1 MRNSLCPG
9 SSITEMWVSTDPYLG
24 FRREMRGYAMTKDE
38 VLSKVRKLFELAKSS
53 NENEAALAA
62 AKARELLS
70 RYNMKMAD
78 VPPDAMKNS
87 LDVCEAFVDAGSV
100 LRNWIKG
107 LIIHVS
113 HAFECQAMVRRR
125 RGLKPLLS
133 FIGTK
138 TDAEVAASTFRFLV
152 RELGKLSDKALPCL
166 KREHRGWNTASLRY
180 AYLGGAVVRI
190 GERLQESTEHVKAQ
204 EEKACKQLVLAK
216 EQMIH
221 DYMRRTFGNVTR
233 EYSRTRAVS
242 ARAFQQGYMD
252 AEQIDIGDDNQ
263 RNGTTTEA
271 LTA

>member
-1 MRNSLCPG
+1 
-9 SSITEMWVSTDPYLG
+9 
-24 FRREMRGYAMTKDE
+24 MTKDE
-38 VLSKVRKLFELAKSS
+38 VISKVRKLFELAKSS

-70 RYNMKMAD
+70 RHNMGLAD
-78 VPPDAMKNS
+78 VPPEEMKNS

-138 TDAEVAASTFRFLV
+138 TDAEVAASTFRFLT
-152 RELGKLSDKALPCL
+152 RELTELSDRALPGL
-166 KREHRGWNTASLRY
+166 KREHRGWNVSSLRY
-180 AYLGGAVVRI
+180 AYLGGAVARI
-190 GERLQESTEHVKAQ
+190 GERLHESTEHIRAQ
-204 EEKACKQLVLAK
+204 EVAVCKDLVLAK
-216 EQMIH
+216 ERLIQ
-221 DYMRRTFGNVTR
+221 DYMQKTFHNVRR
-233 EYSRTRAVS
+233 EYGRTRAVS

-252 AEQIDIGDDNQ
+252 AEKIDIDADRRGNSAAA
-263 RNGTTTEA
+263 EA

>member
-1 MRNSLCPG
+1 
-9 SSITEMWVSTDPYLG
+9 
-24 FRREMRGYAMTKDE
+24 MTKQE
-38 VLSKVRKLFELAKSS
+38 VVSKVRKLFELAKSS

-70 RYNMKMAD
+70 RHNMAYAD
-78 VPPDAMKNS
+78 VPPEEIRNS

-125 RGLKPLLS
+125 RGLRPLLS

-138 TDAEVAASTFRFLV
+138 TDAEVAASTFRFLAE
-152 RELGKLSDKALPCL
+152 ELTDLSDKALPSL
-166 KREHRGWNTASLRY
+166 KRQHRGWNTAALRY

-190 GERLQESTEHVKAQ
+190 GERLQESTDRIKA
-204 EEKACKQLVLAK
+204 EEENVCKDLVLAK
-216 EQMIH
+216 ERMIH
-221 DYMRRTFGNVTR
+221 DYMRRTFGTVRR
-233 EYSRTRAVS
+233 EYGRTRAVS

-252 AEQIDIGDDNQ
+252 AEKIDIGSDGDRERIGN
-263 RNGTTTEA
+263 EA